1 MQVDAWA
8 EALRTGRA
16 LGNARPVALTAGRIA
31 LAECPALMVRAGLR
45 LVCENHISFLS
56 AAFPLCSR
64 PFFELNGAKGEG
76 WVFSHRCTAWPVV
89 LVPVLVLVPV
99 VKRCRTSM
107 RRMQAARTPPRM
119 LLRWAFS

>member
-1 MQVDAWA
+1 MFPTIFRIKW
-8 EALRTGRA
+8 RKGWGRA
-16 LGNARPVALTAGRIA
+16 
-31 LAECPALMVRAGLR
+31 
-45 LVCENHISFLS
+45 
-56 AAFPLCSR
+56 
-64 PFFELNGAKGEG
+64 
-76 WVFSHRCTAWPVV
+76 FSHRCTAWPVV

>member
-1 MQVDAWA
+1 MQVDARA

-64 PFFELNGAKGEG
+64 PFFELNGAKGG
-76 WVFSHRCTAWPVV
+76 GVFAPLHGLAGGAGAGGKAMPYVHAAHAGCTHAASH
-89 LVPVLVLVPV
+89 
-99 VKRCRTSM
+99 
-107 RRMQAARTPPRM
+107 AAA
-119 LLRWAFS
+119 LGIFLG